1 MFRIVTRTV
10 RAVVTMR
17 GHVGSLRAIC
27 LLAVGV
33 LLAAPV
39 GAVELVPGG
48 YGQAVDPSLGGADPA
63 HDRFAFGAGD
73 NMSGLSLD
81 FTPRHGT
88 TLWSSKDEAGSP
100 DLRFDL
106 NVTRQPAA
114 LAEQLGLAS
123 GGGAVH
129 GGKPRSS
136 QPSLTVGGAM
146 RWSDWSLGGG
156 YGRAE
161 IMGTD
166 VDLLSAT
173 VGYGRL
179 SAEIAFGQSVDYQ
192 TAPRDVLMLSTDL
205 AAWSWLT
212 LESNLAVGS
221 AGSASDRD
229 DTESVAV
236 GRVGLRLNF

>member
-1 MFRIVTRTV
+1 MSFL
-10 RAVVTMR
+10 VVGGLM
-17 GHVGSLRAIC
+17 
-27 LLAVGV
+27 
-33 LLAAPV
+33 AASA
-39 GAVELVPGG
+39 GAMELVPGG
-48 YGQAVDPSLGGADPA
+48 YGASVGSPLAGADPA
-63 HDRFAFGAGD
+63 RDRFAFGSAED
-73 NMSGLSLD
+73 ASGLSLD

-88 TLWSSKDEAGSP
+88 TLWSSEGAGGGP

-106 NVTRQPAA
+106 NVSQQPAA
-114 LAEQLGLAS
+114 VVDQLGLAS
-123 GGGAVH
+123 GGGVLH

-136 QPSLTVGGAM
+136 RPALTVGGAM

-179 SAEIAFGQSVDYQ
+179 SAEIAVGQSADHQ

-212 LESNLAVGS
+212 LESDLAVGS
-221 AGSASDRD
+221 AGDASDRD
-229 DTESVAV
+229 RDRESVAV
-236 GRVGLRLNF
+236 GRFGLRLNF